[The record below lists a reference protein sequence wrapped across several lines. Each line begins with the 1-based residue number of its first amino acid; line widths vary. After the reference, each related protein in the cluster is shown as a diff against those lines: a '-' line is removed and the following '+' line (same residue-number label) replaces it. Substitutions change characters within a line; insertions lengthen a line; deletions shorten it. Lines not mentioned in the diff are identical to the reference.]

1 MDNREK
7 LIQEQRT
14 IEAMKKGYIGYEG
27 KFAYIA
33 KKLGY
38 PIISHGGGNY
48 NQTFL
53 DDFYDFN
60 DSNDDKNELP
70 IMDENESISEIG
82 MSYEGLQ
89 FGNNLT
95 IILLYGNADITV
107 RHESNLV
114 YKEVAGELEGFV
126 PNEKWE
132 NHIDQ
137 MYEYAKKI
145 EKKKRPLENVDLEKK
160 ANKKKKEILDDLKK
174 KWGI

>member
-1 MDNREK
+1 MHNREK

-38 PIISHGGGNY
+38 PIISQGGGNY

-60 DSNDDKNELP
+60 DIDDGKNELP

-89 FGNNLT
+89 FGKNLT

-126 PNEKWE
+126 PNEIWE

-145 EKKKRPLENVDLEKK
+145 EKKKRPLENEDLEKK